1 MWSSLLAC
9 WQAHHARF
17 VKEGR
22 SVTHS
27 WCISYIQMPIATEN
41 GVQQQ
46 YPSAPAQTWA
56 SYDMQRHVSNPHVR
70 R

>member
-1 MWSSLLAC
+1 MQDLSKRVGL
-9 WQAHHARF
+9 F
-17 VKEGR
+17 
-22 SVTHS
+22 VTHS
-27 WCISYIQMPIATEN
+27 WCICYIQMPIATEN